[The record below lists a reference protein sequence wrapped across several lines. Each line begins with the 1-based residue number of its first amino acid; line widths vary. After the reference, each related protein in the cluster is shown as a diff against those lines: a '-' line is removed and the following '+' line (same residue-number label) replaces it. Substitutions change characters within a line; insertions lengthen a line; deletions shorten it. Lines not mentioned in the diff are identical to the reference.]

1 MAELLERIKE
11 IFTSKAALIT
21 VSVVAGLALIGGIT
35 TAVILDKRSQD
46 PLKPEPAEPTEQM
59 SEPEPEPE
67 QEPEPVTA
75 DALLRDLEG
84 RMEKANFVAGE
95 TEFVLLPVVPEE
107 EEQPAA
113 EEPATEEPTVE
124 ETAVIEEE
132 PPAPDNSICY
142 AFEADRTT
150 GAIHTAGTVTKD
162 GAGTGTES
170 YVITKDGTIRVLS
183 SRGGVWSSQED
194 EEIGPAIR
202 GIDDITGLLRLSGCT
217 LEQTT
222 TEEGEERYVL
232 KTRLNA
238 GKTAVFL
245 LAAGIGEEFSQETLD
260 AFTGADAEL
269 VLKPD
274 GLPEKMTVTA
284 PATTE
289 QAGFTWSMLFTGI
302 DDGRSVTVP
311 LEEIEQ
317 VIQTQKEQP
326 QEQKKNNSSDDNE
339 DADSTTTLDAGYH
352 TNVWVDV
359 DLTNQ
364 RITLYADGKAVMS
377 SSCVTG
383 SITRGYATPTGTYRV
398 SYKTTNAYLLNNA
411 YVNYWMPFNGGI
423 GFHDA
428 SWRYG
433 NFSADQAWSN
443 GSHGCVNLPYS
454 AAQTLYSYL
463 HAGDVVVVH
472 GWPQNPASSHIHTA
486 GDWETVKEATCKEE
500 GKRVRKC
507 TGCGEIVESGV
518 IPKTEHTEGEWVVTK
533 EATEDKT
540 GVKELHCS
548 VCDAVLKTEKI
559 PKAAHVHT
567 ANGKWEITKEPTC
580 TKEGQRIQR
589 CVKDNTIVLKEAV
602 PATGHQWSI
611 TEEAATCTQD
621 GTRTKTCTVC
631 GAVETET
638 IPATGHQWSI
648 TEEAATCTQ
657 DGSRTKTCTVCGV
670 TETETIPASGHAPT
684 TTRTNETA
692 PTCTQD
698 GSHENVTTCSICGL
712 ELSRETVS
720 DPALGHSW
728 GETDAEGYRHCSRC
742 GEADYV
748 GLPVPDDPDGQ
759 DGE

>member
-46 PLKPEPAEPTEQM
+46 PIKPEPEEPAEQI

-75 DALLRDLEG
+75 DSLLRDLTG
-84 RMEKANFVAGE
+84 RMEEANFVAGE
-95 TEFVLLPVVPEE
+95 TEFVILPVVSEDEAGPD
-107 EEQPAA
+107 A
-113 EEPATEEPTVE
+113 EEPATEEPMVE
-124 ETAVIEEE
+124 ETAAIEEE
-132 PPAPDNSICY
+132 PPVPDNSICY
-142 AFEADRTT
+142 AFEADRKSGTL
-150 GAIHTAGTVTKD
+150 HTAGTVTKD

-202 GIDDITGLLRLSGCT
+202 GIDDIAGLLRLSGCT

-245 LAAGIGEEFSQETLD
+245 LAAGVGEEFSQDTLD

-269 VLKPD
+269 ILKTD

-289 QAGFTWSMLFTGI
+289 QEGFKWSMLFTGI

-317 VIQTQKEQP
+317 VIQTQEEQK
-326 QEQKKNNSSDDNE
+326 QEQKNNSSDDKE
-339 DADSTTTLDAGYH
+339 DTDSTDTLDAGYH

-364 RITLYADGKAVMS
+364 KITLYADGKAVMS

-507 TGCGEIVESGV
+507 TGCGEVVESGV
-518 IPKTEHTEGEWVVTK
+518 IAKTDHTEGEWVVTK
-533 EATEDKT
+533 EATEDET

-559 PKAAHVHT
+559 PKTAHVHT
-567 ANGKWEITKEPTC
+567 ANGKWEITKNPTC
-580 TKEGQRIQR
+580 TQEGQRIQR
-589 CVKDNTIVLKEAV
+589 CVKDNTVVLTETI
-602 PATGHQWSI
+602 PASGHQWKTTAENPASCTQNGTRTKICTVCGAEETETIPASGHQWSV
-611 TEEAATCTQD
+611 TEDPATCTQD
-621 GTRTKTCTVC
+621 GIRTKTCTVC
-631 GAVETET
+631 GAQETET
-638 IPATGHQWSI
+638 L
-648 TEEAATCTQ
+648 
-657 DGSRTKTCTVCGV
+657 
-670 TETETIPASGHAPT
+670 PT
-684 TTRTNETA
+684 
-692 PTCTQD
+692 
-698 GSHENVTTCSICGL
+698 
-712 ELSRETVS
+712 
-720 DPALGHSW
+720 LGHNW
-728 GETDAEGYRHCSRC
+728 GETDAEGWRHCSRC
-742 GEADYV
+742 GESDYV
-748 GLPVPDDPDGQ
+748 GAPGTGDS